1 MDRRK
6 CRVFYGRQLRNI
18 MRTTK
23 DICNEIKINY
33 KNPENN
39 DNLDNY
45 VGKIDKNKLLVKR
58 TKYDEYLKQTIN
70 TIYVVI
76 NNLYIIAILK
86 EKEQLDML
94 YKYLLNNEYSSI
106 LELSN
111 MEGIIEFHIESL

>member
-1 MDRRK
+1 
-6 CRVFYGRQLRNI
+6 
-18 MRTTK
+18 MRTIK
-23 DICNEIKINY
+23 DICNEININY
-33 KNPENN
+33 KNPESNE
-39 DNLDNY
+39 NLDNY
-45 VGKIDKNKLLVKR
+45 IGKVYEDKLLVKR

-76 NNLYIIAILK
+76 NNLYITAILN

-111 MEGIIEFHIESL
+111 MDGIIEFHIESL

>member
-1 MDRRK
+1 
-6 CRVFYGRQLRNI
+6 

>member
-1 MDRRK
+1 
-6 CRVFYGRQLRNI
+6 

-39 DNLDNY
+39 DNLDDY

-94 YKYLLNNEYSSI
+94 YKYLLDNEYSSI

>member
-1 MDRRK
+1 
-6 CRVFYGRQLRNI
+6 

-76 NNLYIIAILK
+76 NIYITYLIALFLLK
-86 EKEQLDML
+86 
-94 YKYLLNNEYSSI
+94 
-106 LELSN
+106 
-111 MEGIIEFHIESL
+111 

>member
-1 MDRRK
+1 
-6 CRVFYGRQLRNI
+6 

-76 NNLYIIAILK
+76 NNLYITAILK